1 MNCCLTPAPVKR
13 PHGRGPPQSYLFER
27 AGGDYAILF
36 VVGAVAAAL
45 AIDLATALTM
55 GRESTHR
62 FRVL

>member
-1 MNCCLTPAPVKR
+1 MGA
-13 PHGRGPPQSYLFER
+13 PPQSYLFER

-55 GRESTHR
+55 GRETTHR
-62 FRVL
+62 FRVLC